1 MNIVDLIVVS
11 DSTGET
17 AEHVA
22 HAAMSQFDTTFGSVE
37 RFRYVDSDEK
47 LKEVFERISGR
58 KVLVVGTLVAKRL
71 RQRMTAEAHERGITC
86 IDLMGQLL
94 DTLEERT
101 GYPPSETPGLLR
113 RLDEEYFRRIK
124 AVEFAIKC
132 DDGKSPESIP
142 LADLVV
148 LGVSRAG
155 KTPLSMYIANK
166 GYKVANIPLIPEV
179 DLPEIVQ
186 SVPADHLIGLIIRD
200 DALIKIRQERLRM
213 IGLNPEASTY
223 ASTERVL
230 RELDHAKRVLRELK
244 CRVYDVTGKAVEET
258 AQEILDVLRG

>member
-1 MNIVDLIVVS
+1 MNAVDLIIVS

-22 HAAMSQFDTTFGSVE
+22 HAAMSQFDAAFANVS
-37 RFRYVDSDEK
+37 RFRYIDSDEK
-47 LKEVFERISGR
+47 LSDVFEKVAGK
-58 KVLVVGTLVAKRL
+58 KVLIVGTLVAKEL
-71 RQRMTAEAHERGITC
+71 RRKMAKEAEVRGIPC

-94 DTLEERT
+94 DTLEERA
-101 GYPPSETPGLLR
+101 GYAPSETPGLLR

-179 DLPEIVQ
+179 DLPEIVRTI
-186 SVPADHLIGLIIRD
+186 PAGRLVGLIIRD
-200 DALIKIRQERLRM
+200 DALIRIRQERLRM

-230 RELDHAKRVLRELK
+230 RELDHAKRVLKELH